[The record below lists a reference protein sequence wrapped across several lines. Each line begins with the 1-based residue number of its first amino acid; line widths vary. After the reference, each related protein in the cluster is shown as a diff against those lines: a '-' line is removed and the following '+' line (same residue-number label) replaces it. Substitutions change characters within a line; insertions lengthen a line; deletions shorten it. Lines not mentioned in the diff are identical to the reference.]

1 MLRYLAACGG
11 TGTNLMPV
19 TTIGCKSGLIRLNI
33 SPRESG
39 SQAGVGSS
47 RGVPFQGQKIATFR
61 PSTKPHVHDR
71 YHPRQVGFCICLK
84 NRSSRKTIV
93 EFFRNAIGQVDSQK
107 RHLVANQRFLAEF
120 GLSRFSAYN
129 AILMTQSIYSLRY
142 QHLRKLLIEAR
153 KSQKISQTTLANSL
167 GCVQTFV
174 SKYERGERR
183 LDVVEFLDVTR
194 ALGVDPH
201 QIISEMQRKG
211 QNQKAES

>member
-1 MLRYLAACGG
+1 MNHVRAVLASRPRSRCRSSESGNQPLRQHRENSDLASYPSFRPRRGGRSSGLNSEQQSVAWESRLSIAGVHQRRDLSNLFTACCG
-11 TGTNLMPV
+11 TWPHAGVIVTNLMPV
-19 TTIGCKSGLIRLNI
+19 TIIGCQSGLIESNI

-107 RHLVANQRFLAEF
+107 WHLVAN
-120 GLSRFSAYN
+120 
-129 AILMTQSIYSLRY
+129 
-142 QHLRKLLIEAR
+142 
-153 KSQKISQTTLANSL
+153 
-167 GCVQTFV
+167 
-174 SKYERGERR
+174 
-183 LDVVEFLDVTR
+183 
-194 ALGVDPH
+194 
-201 QIISEMQRKG
+201 
-211 QNQKAES
+211 